1 MEPLLIL
8 SFIISLATTVFLIP
22 FWIKKAKE
30 IGLIWDDMNK
40 TKAEKV
46 AGSGGIIVVLGF
58 VLGVLLY
65 IAIKTFYL
73 NSSENI
79 VEIFSLLSV
88 VLIVGGVGLIDDL
101 FGWQKGGLS
110 VWSRLVLI
118 AFAAIPLMVINAGN
132 HVIYIPFIGQISLG
146 IIYPLI
152 FIPIGIIGAST
163 TFNFLAGYN
172 GLEASQGI
180 IILSSLS
187 LASFITGSTWLS
199 LISMCMVFSLVGFL
213 YYNKFPARVFPGDI
227 LTYSIGTLIAIMAIL
242 GNYEM
247 FALFIFMPYILE
259 TILKLRG
266 KLKKSSFGKPQK
278 DGSIKNQYSKIYGL
292 EHLAILILEKIKKS
306 KKAYEWEV
314 VMLINIFQLILIV
327 IGFLVF
333 LK

>member
-152 FIPIGIIGAST
+152 FIPIG
-163 TFNFLAGYN
+163 
-172 GLEASQGI
+172 
-180 IILSSLS
+180 
-187 LASFITGSTWLS
+187 
-199 LISMCMVFSLVGFL
+199 
-213 YYNKFPARVFPGDI
+213 
-227 LTYSIGTLIAIMAIL
+227 
-242 GNYEM
+242 
-247 FALFIFMPYILE
+247 
-259 TILKLRG
+259 
-266 KLKKSSFGKPQK
+266 
-278 DGSIKNQYSKIYGL
+278 
-292 EHLAILILEKIKKS
+292 
-306 KKAYEWEV
+306 
-314 VMLINIFQLILIV
+314 
-327 IGFLVF
+327 
-333 LK
+333 